1 MWLLPHGKLNL
12 LTLSDK
18 KVLSFS
24 SFSLVNIQWFHEIF
38 FNNTLF
44 LIILALTSWK
54 WGKMNFAAI
63 VSFVVQFC
71 LNKWLYFFCSER
83 YSFYVY
89 CSSFLH
95 NFFWVFFSE
104 LTFYLSFINV
114 FIFWYLCCFSAFKS
128 FFNWSSFYLLFSEYL
143 WLILYNLKIDSLI
156 DRPTVAYLT
165 IEFSNML
172 N

>member
-1 MWLLPHGKLNL
+1 MWLLPHGKLKL

-54 WGKMNFAAI
+54 WGKMNFSAI
-63 VSFVVQFC
+63 ISFVVQFC
-71 LNKWLYFFCSER
+71 LNKWLYFFRSER

-95 NFFWVFFSE
+95 NFFWVFFLNLHSIC
-104 LTFYLSFINV
+104 LSSTFLSFDISAAFQLSRV
-114 FIFWYLCCFSAFKS
+114 F
-128 FFNWSSFYLLFSEYL
+128 
-143 WLILYNLKIDSLI
+143 LI
-156 DRPTVAYLT
+156 DHLSTYCLVNTYD
-165 IEFSNML
+165 
-172 N
+172 